1 MLVRSQITTERQRR
15 GFTIV
20 ELLVAMALIGVMA
33 SMVGMALSS
42 AQGDARRARAKLQVA
57 KIREILLHR
66 WDDYMVMQMPVNLL
80 DSGVPFR
87 GRQRASE
94 RARIRLALL
103 RDRMRIE
110 MPDRITD
117 LANPAQS
124 WPTQAFDTGTASWK
138 TVTADTLSAPLLD
151 IYRERVVQTYVAL
164 GKLPASATYADVFPG
179 GVDSLPPSS
188 SDNDLWTR
196 EHQSAECLYL
206 ILSAMNFAGR
216 PALDAFRP
224 SEIADTDG
232 DSMPEIVDP
241 WGTPIAWARWPA
253 GYWFEISAIDARTDL
268 GPDGFDLLN
277 ASVRYKDTAVAT
289 KPFNL
294 QPLVVSAGPDGEF
307 ETRFINGL
315 DPDSQIEINYVGA
328 SFRVTLSGFTE
339 IDPYYAYTDTTT
351 AANLKTKSGQ
361 GGVGYM
367 GDLDGDG
374 YDASVDNL
382 TSSEL

>member
-66 WDDYMVMQMPVNLL
+66 WDDYMVMQMPV
-80 DSGVPFR
+80 SIG
-87 GRQRASE
+87 GTKQRQASRE
-94 RARIRLALL
+94 RARVRLALL

-117 LANPAQS
+117 LASPAQT
-124 WPTQAFDTGTASWK
+124 W
-138 TVTADTLSAPLLD
+138 VTAVRTAPGTYAAATADSVTVPLFD

-253 GYWFEISAIDARTDL
+253 GYWVGISETDPVTDF

-277 ASVRYKDTAVAT
+277 GSLRYRDTSFPD
-289 KPFNL
+289 PFNL

-307 ETRFINGL
+307 DTRFLNGT
-315 DPDSQIEINYVGA
+315 DPNSTVEISYVGA
-328 SFRVTLSGFTE
+328 QFRIVFGGLNE
-339 IDPYYAYTDTTT
+339 IDPYYVNTDLADADNDYT
-351 AANLKTKSGQ
+351 KG
-361 GGVGYM
+361 GFEGVGSRA
-367 GDLDGDG
+367 DLDGDG
-374 YDASVDNL
+374 YDAAVDNII
-382 TSSEL
+382 SSEL